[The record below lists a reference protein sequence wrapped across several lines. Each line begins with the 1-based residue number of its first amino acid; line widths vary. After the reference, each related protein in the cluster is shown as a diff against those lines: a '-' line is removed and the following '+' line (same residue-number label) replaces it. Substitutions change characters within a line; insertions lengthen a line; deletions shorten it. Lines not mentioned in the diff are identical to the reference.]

1 VAILKTLGASRRKVA
16 AIFSVEFLI
25 LGAVAGLLG
34 GLLATGFS
42 NLLLVKLLE
51 AKARIDWVPNA
62 VAIVL
67 SAVIANV
74 AGWLASARTLD
85 QTPLAALRDE

>member
-1 VAILKTLGASRRKVA
+1 MA

-34 GLLATGFS
+34 SLLATGFS
-42 NLLLVKLLE
+42 NLLLVKLME
-51 AKARIDWVPNA
+51 AKARVDLAPNA
-62 VAIVL
+62 VAIAL
-67 SAVIANV
+67 SAAIANI

-85 QTPLAALRDE
+85 QKPLAALRDE